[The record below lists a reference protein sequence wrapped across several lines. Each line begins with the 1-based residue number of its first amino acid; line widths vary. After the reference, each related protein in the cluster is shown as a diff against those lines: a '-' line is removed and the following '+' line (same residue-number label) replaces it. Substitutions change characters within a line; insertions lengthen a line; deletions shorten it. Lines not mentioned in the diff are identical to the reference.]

1 MWRDFLFPSGLSN
14 GLDDDTPGML
24 NMFKSEDK
32 DDTDLEDEW
41 DSVIGKSILEFLS
54 ITLQVDNYNKT
65 GGKKEWECQ

>member
-32 DDTDLEDEW
+32 DDTDLEDE
-41 DSVIGKSILEFLS
+41 
-54 ITLQVDNYNKT
+54 
-65 GGKKEWECQ
+65 